1 MRRTL
6 AGLTVLFLLSPS
18 LTAAPP
24 TPRETLDRSAEVIA
38 DIESMPL
45 KSIPTKLIAEAQAIA
60 IIPRVVKVGFVVGG
74 RVGFGVALLRD
85 DKGEWGEPTFVRL
98 GGASVG
104 FQAGLESTDVVLVF
118 KKKAS
123 LDRVLSGKGKLTL
136 GADASVAAGPVG
148 RSASA
153 ATDGKLEA
161 EIFSYSKSR
170 GLFAGVSLSGA
181 GLMNDHPANDR
192 FKSDTRPETAKALA
206 ELKKKV
212 GEVGVGKP

>member
-1 MRRTL
+1 MVR
-6 AGLTVLFLLSPS
+6 S
-18 LTAAPP
+18 LTGLAIVCGLAAPAVAAPP
-24 TPRETLDRSAEVIA
+24 PRETIDRSAEVIA

-45 KSIPTKLIAEAQAIA
+45 KAIPTKLITEAQAIA
-60 IIPRVVKVGFVVGG
+60 VIPRVIKAGFVVGG
-74 RVGFGVALLRD
+74 RVGFGLVMTRTE
-85 DKGEWGEPTFVRL
+85 KGEWSDPTFVRL

-104 FQAGLESTDVVLVF
+104 FQAGVESTDVVLVF
-118 KKKAS
+118 KKRES

-148 RSASA
+148 RTASA

-181 GLMNDHPANDR
+181 GLVNDR
-192 FKSDTRPETAKALA
+192 ETNADYVKDARPETVRAVA
-206 ELKKKV
+206 ELKRKV
-212 GEVGVGKP
+212 MEVGVAKP